1 MVVCVSFYVCL
12 GRGGSLGVEEFK
24 RVWEV
29 GWLLKGE
36 LGVTFIKNLTNAS
49 HILNCRDFPCGDWY
63 NGGKVRCSE
72 CLCGCVWVWSLWRFC
87 LEIIYGMGVLNSEI
101 SYCDCAG

>member
-49 HILNCRDFPCGDWY
+49 HI
-63 NGGKVRCSE
+63 
-72 CLCGCVWVWSLWRFC
+72 
-87 LEIIYGMGVLNSEI
+87 
-101 SYCDCAG
+101 